1 MVILLNKKTTK
12 INKATPDVKAVYV
25 GREANLLIIHTLHFG
40 QAIIS
45 TES

>member
-1 MVILLNKKTTK
+1 MVMLLNKKTTK
-12 INKATPDVKAVYV
+12 INKATSDVKAVYV
-25 GREANLLIIHTLHFG
+25 EREANLLIIHMLHFG